1 MIKTF
6 VVSLLFILFSA
17 GECVKADSTFFSISF
32 FYTHGAYSEGRK
44 SNSFALYNTVGVTDN
59 FYLIAH
65 YDHLPIKNGDWE
77 YLQQTFLGGMIA
89 DFFPVYVKFNYAHYK
104 GKFNYL
110 PVPDEYSDFTN
121 LYFGDVF
128 YYTDGY
134 YIGAA
139 FNHLNMIGQAYD
151 NFGFKGFSKKTVNQL
166 TLRIEKILSY
176 DIFLS
181 IKPSYTRVSDGRELY
196 SVALKMHYLL
206 LPEVLIKVGGFA
218 GERAYYFDSD
228 LLTIFN
234 QDPTQ
239 KYQAFIQADF
249 SISNE
254 LKFIA
259 AYQHTKFTL
268 FEINYFIAGLRTS
281 LFL

>member
-1 MIKTF
+1 MIKFFTL
-6 VVSLLFILFSA
+6 SLVIILFSS
-17 GECVKADSTFFSISF
+17 GECLKADSTFFSTSF
-32 FYTHGAYSEGRK
+32 FYTHGAYSESRK
-44 SNSFALYNTVGVTDN
+44 SNSFAFYNTVGITN
-59 FYLIAH
+59 NIYLIAH
-65 YDHLPIKNGDWE
+65 YDHLPIKSRDWE
-77 YLQQTFLGGMIA
+77 YLQQSFLGGLFVDI
-89 DFFPVYVKFNYAHYK
+89 FPYYLKFNYAHYK

-121 LYFGDVF
+121 LYSTDLF

-134 YIGAA
+134 YFGIAYNYLNLIGET
-139 FNHLNMIGQAYD
+139 YD
-151 NFGFKGFSKKTVNQL
+151 EFGFKDFSKKTVNQL

-176 DIFLS
+176 DLFLS
-181 IKPSYTRVSDGRELY
+181 LKPSFTKVSDGRVLF
-196 SVALKMHYLL
+196 SLALMMHYLL
-206 LPEVLIKVGGFA
+206 LPEILIRIGGFA

-239 KYQAFIQADF
+239 KYQAFIQSDF
-249 SISNE
+249 SITND

-268 FEINYFIAGLRTS
+268 FEINYYIAGIRTS